1 MTDSNISFENKDYYI
16 ELGLNIAF
24 YRKRAGMTQDMLAE
38 KADLSRSH
46 LSAIEAPNIIRPFSL
61 EILFN
66 ISRALGVEPYKLL
79 QFRDQKLHRGHG
91 IYLWGKERPKKCPSM
106 ISFSAPPGEPK
117 RLQFRPQTPS
127 AGRAPI
133 SA

>member
-1 MTDSNISFENKDYYI
+1 MSDSNISFENKDYYI

-38 KADLSRSH
+38 KANLSRSH

-66 ISRALGVEPYKLL
+66 IARVLGVEPYKLL
-79 QFRDQKLHRGHG
+79 QFRD
-91 IYLWGKERPKKCPSM
+91 
-106 ISFSAPPGEPK
+106 
-117 RLQFRPQTPS
+117 
-127 AGRAPI
+127 
-133 SA
+133 

>member
-1 MTDSNISFENKDYYI
+1 MSDSNIGFENKDYYI

-66 ISRALGVEPYKLL
+66 IARALDVEPYKLL
-79 QFRDQKLHRGHG
+79 QLRD
-91 IYLWGKERPKKCPSM
+91 
-106 ISFSAPPGEPK
+106 
-117 RLQFRPQTPS
+117 
-127 AGRAPI
+127 
-133 SA
+133 

>member
-1 MTDSNISFENKDYYI
+1 MPDSHISFENKDSYI

-38 KADLSRSH
+38 KANLSRSH

-66 ISRALGVEPYKLL
+66 IARALGVEPYRLL
-79 QFRDQKLHRGHG
+79 QFR
-91 IYLWGKERPKKCPSM
+91 E
-106 ISFSAPPGEPK
+106 
-117 RLQFRPQTPS
+117 
-127 AGRAPI
+127 
-133 SA
+133 

>member
-66 ISRALGVEPYKLL
+66 IARVLGVEPYKLL
-79 QFRDQKLHRGHG
+79 QFRD
-91 IYLWGKERPKKCPSM
+91 
-106 ISFSAPPGEPK
+106 
-117 RLQFRPQTPS
+117 
-127 AGRAPI
+127 
-133 SA
+133 